1 MRKTKELNTT
11 FNNKTLNQ
19 NIQDINATKQ
29 RFTQSRTDF
38 QRNINET
45 IKLKEHIAKELR
57 HVEICEHLKDVPLG
71 LQYDQEIWN
80 EYFLNQVQI
89 FQSKMKAI
97 KDQFE
102 QLEDYFKAYDHDKK
116 IDLPSKI
123 ALNWHLFVY
132 LFPGS

>member
-123 ALNWHLFVY
+123 ALN
-132 LFPGS
+132 

>member
-1 MRKTKELNTT
+1 MKKTKELNST

-29 RFTQSRTDF
+29 HFTQSRTEF

-45 IKLKEHIAKELR
+45 IKLKEQIAKELR

-89 FQSKMKAI
+89 FQNKMKAI
-97 KDQFE
+97 KVQFE

-123 ALNWHLFVY
+123 IFNCLI
-132 LFPGS
+132 